1 MDQANAKDADG
12 AQEEAAGEVASF
24 TEFDAEQIA
33 AAGSTDLSKYGGSME
48 TLIEL
53 QRKKNGKNLV
63 KRMQGKVKSK
73 NAASIA
79 DRVGEMYDNESR
91 RFETRLPVMIRSEI
105 DSEYGYQ
112 RKLAYMQYN
121 AER

>member
-1 MDQANAKDADG
+1 
-12 AQEEAAGEVASF
+12 
-24 TEFDAEQIA
+24 
-33 AAGSTDLSKYGGSME
+33 ME